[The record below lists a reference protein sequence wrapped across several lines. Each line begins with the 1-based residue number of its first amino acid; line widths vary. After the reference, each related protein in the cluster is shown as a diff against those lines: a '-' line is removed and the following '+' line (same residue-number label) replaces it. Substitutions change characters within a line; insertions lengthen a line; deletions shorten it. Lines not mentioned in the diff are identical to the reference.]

1 MKVIFDSQTGIP
13 LVKLFGERENYLLKD
28 RTRQVTRNFMI
39 CSEKE
44 INLKI
49 EFAKHRCIY

>member
-13 LVKLFGERENYLLKD
+13 LVKLFGERANYLLKD